1 MTRLCA
7 IVACQNQAYR
17 RSLCRKHWRR
27 YERGLPMVGPTKVRI
42 ASCRICGATWCLL
55 PGAARR
61 RLCGSPSCRARAGGR
76 PRANISRDAAVVAAA
91 LTGESYAAIG
101 ARFGI
106 SADYANQIALRS
118 GIRRRTTK
126 TLAR

>member
-1 MTRLCA
+1 MARLCA
-7 IVACQNQAYR
+7 IIACQNQTHR

-55 PGAARR
+55 PGTRR
-61 RLCGSPSCRARAGGR
+61 RPRLCGSPTCRSQASGR
-76 PRANISRDAAVVAAA
+76 PRTNIDRDAALVAAA
-91 LTGESYAAIG
+91 LTGEPYAAIG

-106 SADYANQIALRS
+106 SADYANQVALLN
-118 GIRRRTTK
+118 GVRRR
-126 TLAR
+126 APR